1 MVLQPVV
8 PSFSR
13 HKLKFRLPSILVLLN
28 GTLSTTTFSEK
39 KYTEMKML
47 LVSCFEFCF
56 LGVKF

>member
-13 HKLKFRLPSILVLLN
+13 HKLKFHLPSILVLLN

-47 LVSCFEFCF
+47 LI
-56 LGVKF
+56 